1 MKFFILAFSLWMAL
15 AADAVA
21 QTPQAAGG
29 KSRAEVRA
37 DTEIWKESGLA
48 ALDMAGEKTPD
59 PTTPEYRAAKARYEA
74 LRQSPQFAERV
85 KKYEQ

>member
-1 MKFFILAFSLWMAL
+1 MKFFILAFSLWIAL

-59 PTTPEYRAAKARYEA
+59 PTTQEYRAAKARYEA

>member
-1 MKFFILAFSLWMAL
+1 MKFLTLVFSICVAL

-21 QTPQAAGG
+21 QTPQGAGG

-37 DTEIWKESGLA
+37 DVEIWRESGLA
-48 ALDMAGEKTPD
+48 NLDMAGEITPD
-59 PTTPEYRAAKARYEA
+59 PTSPQYRAAKARYEA
-74 LRQSPQFAERV
+74 LRQSPQFVERV